1 MSETSHVVPGGGPIP
16 IPEKHGGP
24 QETCARPYCRSA
36 RAQNPEI
43 DRNEGSGRW
52 HPIGGKYAGLEA
64 PVHGG
69 SIEACDDT
77 RCKVWVRTKREAG
90 MAEGMQSCDDPDCR
104 HTDCAKVRA
113 SAPFVPFGPDDPLV
127 RAAVAGVGPDAPT
140 ETNATGHSQSKVQ
153 YHFDSIDP
161 RTLLAL
167 ARVHAEGDAKYG
179 RDNWRGIDAV
189 DHINHA
195 IIHLVAHLAGDRSD
209 DHLAHAL
216 CRVGMA
222 HATFTGSP

>member
-1 MSETSHVVPGGGPIP
+1 MADQSHLARTRSGVVSPAVKHPGPLGLCTVQGCDKYDDADYQP
-16 IPEKHGGP
+16 
-24 QETCARPYCRSA
+24 A

-43 DRNEGSGRW
+43 DRNEGPTEAHLVTSGRW
-52 HPIGGKYAGLEA
+52 HPRGGKYDGLGFGHDG
-64 PVHGG
+64 P
-69 SIEACDDT
+69 IEECDDT
-77 RCKVWVRTKREAG
+77 ACKVWVRTR
-90 MAEGMQSCDDPDCR
+90 
-104 HTDCAKVRA
+104 
-113 SAPFVPFGPDDPLV
+113 
-127 RAAVAGVGPDAPT
+127 VAGVGPDAPT
-140 ETNATGHSQSKVQ
+140 ETGENGASQSKVQ

-179 RDNWRGIDAV
+179 RDNWRGIHPTS
-189 DHINHA
+189 HINHA

-222 HATFTGSP
+222 HAVREETYNAQE